1 MYLLAASGVSYG
13 SSGSSGSSGVRPH
26 MAPKPVIAVP
36 CDRRIVAPHPFH
48 MVGEKYVTALT
59 DASDALPLLVP
70 VLPDRISADA
80 VLDQVDGVLLTGSPS
95 DIEPHHYT
103 DEPGHPEASRDP
115 HRDALNLALARRT
128 LERGIPL
135 FAICRGFQ
143 ELNVSLGGTLH
154 QKLSLLGGDIQHKEN
169 PDDPVEQQYAVSHD
183 LHIEPGRYLADL
195 LGGKTEIRVNSLHGQ
210 GIRDL
215 APGLEIEA
223 RAPDGLIEAYTV
235 TGAAAFA
242 LAVQWHPEW
251 QVLDSEDSTALFRA
265 FGDACRER
273 QASRASE
280 GAA

>member
-1 MYLLAASGVSYG
+1 
-13 SSGSSGSSGVRPH
+13 

-48 MVGEKYVTALT
+48 MVGEKYVAALT

-115 HRDALNLALARRT
+115 HRDALNLPLARRT

-169 PDDPVEQQYAVSHD
+169 PDEPVEQQYAASHD
-183 LHIEPGRYLADL
+183 LHIEPGGLLAGL

-210 GIRDL
+210 GVREL
-215 APGLEIEA
+215 APGLDVEA

-251 QVLDSEDSTALFRA
+251 QVLDNEDSTALFRA

-273 QASRASE
+273 QATRASK